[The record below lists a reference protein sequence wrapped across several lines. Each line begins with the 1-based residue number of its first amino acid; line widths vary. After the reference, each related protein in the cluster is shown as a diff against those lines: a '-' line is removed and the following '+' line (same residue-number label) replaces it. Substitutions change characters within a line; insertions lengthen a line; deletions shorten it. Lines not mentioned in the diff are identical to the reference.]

1 MSTRTLTTFAAAAA
15 LGVSA
20 LASSPAMAQEACDYT
35 FHAGSIGGTFFIIGA
50 AVTSA
55 WQEELDCFEA
65 NVVPGGGFGNI
76 IQVSRGADQLGLSTT
91 PMLRDSVTGEGE
103 FAAQGLSEGIDN
115 VRALANMGYGA
126 TYQFIMMDDAVPE
139 GVETLGDFLAMEPEI
154 ELGIAPRGTA
164 GEIGVRRILDL
175 YGVTYDDIESWGGS
189 VQFADLNDAVDG
201 LKDGRLEAFWENA
214 PPYHPGITE
223 LAISRDIRLLPMDED
238 KIAAMTEQYGL
249 PAYTIPAGVYDGIE
263 APTETV
269 FEGYIIIA
277 NADLDDAKAQEM
289 TGIILDNKPRWVQAF
304 RGLEA
309 FDPATAMQ
317 SPVPLHAGAEAAF
330 RERGLID

>member
-1 MSTRTLTTFAAAAA
+1 MRLDRFARAAA
-15 LGVSA
+15 LAATAGLTA
-20 LASSPAMAQEACDYT
+20 TATLAQDDRDFT

-55 WQEELDCFEA
+55 WAEEIEGFNA
-65 NVVPGGGFGNI
+65 NVIPGGGFGNI
-76 IQVSRGADQLGLSTT
+76 IQVSQGPDQLGLSTS
-91 PMLRDSVTGEGE
+91 PMLRDSKTGEGE
-103 FAAQGLSEGIDN
+103 FAKQGMADGVQN

-126 TYQFIMMDDAVPE
+126 TYQFVMLEDAVPE
-139 GVETLGDFLAMEPEI
+139 GVETLGDLLAQEPEI
-154 ELGIAPRGTA
+154 EIGVAPRGTA

-175 YGVTYDDIESWGGS
+175 YGVTYDDIESWGGG

-201 LKDGRLEAFWENA
+201 LKDGRLQGFWENF

-223 LAISRDIRLLPMDED
+223 LAISRDIALLPLDAD

-249 PAYTIPAGVYDGIE
+249 PAYTMQPGVYEGIE
-263 APTETV
+263 EPVETV
-269 FEGYIIIA
+269 FEGYVLIA
-277 NADLDDAKAQEM
+277 NPALDEELARQM
-289 TGIILDNKPRWVQAF
+289 TKIVIENKDRWVQAF

-317 SPVPLHAGAEAAF
+317 APIPLHPGAEAAF
-330 RERGLID
+330 KDAGLMN